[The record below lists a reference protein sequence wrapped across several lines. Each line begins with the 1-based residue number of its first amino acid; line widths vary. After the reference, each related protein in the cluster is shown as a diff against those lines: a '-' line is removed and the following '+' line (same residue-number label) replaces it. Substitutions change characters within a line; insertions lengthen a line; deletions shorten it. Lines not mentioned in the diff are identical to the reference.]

1 MRKARVIPVG
11 ALALALALAPFL
23 TAGCGGSADLTDSGT
38 DGAGAAPQAAT
49 SPSSAPSSP
58 AVREAADR
66 AAVETAWA
74 KFLLLYPNLLTTHP
88 QGQWPAKVAEVA
100 VDPIRAQVLTAA
112 AQNRRADVAAYG
124 SVIPH
129 PYWQQPVAG
138 KSTAV
143 MRDCL
148 DASRAGSIFTKTGY
162 KRTVGVARSSIR
174 AYFVKGGDGSWRV
187 RQIEYHVDEK
197 C

>member
-1 MRKARVIPVG
+1 LSKTCVTLAGAV
-11 ALALALALAPFL
+11 ALALCL
-23 TAGCGGSADLTDSGT
+23 AGCGNSSESTDSRGG
-38 DGAGAAPQAAT
+38 GASAAPFAGT
-49 SPSSAPSSP
+49 SPSSAPVSA
-58 AVREAADR
+58 AVLESTDR
-66 AAVETAWA
+66 AVVETVWA
-74 KFLLLYPNLLTTHP
+74 KFLLLYPNLITTYP
-88 QGQWPAKVAEVA
+88 QGQWPARLAEVA
-100 VDPIRAQVLTAA
+100 VDPIKAQVLTAA
-112 AQNRRADVAAYG
+112 AQNRRADVGAYG
-124 SVIPH
+124 TVIPH

>member
-1 MRKARVIPVG
+1 MKNFRAIPTG
-11 ALALALALAPFL
+11 AAVL
-23 TAGCGGSADLTDSGT
+23 TLCLVAGCGASSDST
-38 DGAGAAPQAAT
+38 STNSAGAAPAT
-49 SPSSAPSSP
+49 ASSASSAP
-58 AVREAADR
+58 ATATAREAADR
-66 AAVETAWA
+66 TAVELAWS
-74 KFLLLYPNLLTTHP
+74 KFLLLYPNLITQYP

-100 VDPIRAQVLTAA
+100 VDPIKAQVLTAA
-112 AQNRRADVAAYG
+112 GQNQKAAVGTYG
-124 SVIPH
+124 RLIPH

-138 KSTAV
+138 KPTAV

-148 DASRAGSIFTKTGY
+148 DASRAGSLFTKTGY

-187 RQIEYHVDEK
+187 RQIEFHVDEK

>member
-1 MRKARVIPVG
+1 MSRVVTG
-11 ALALALALAPFL
+11 GATALALCL
-23 TAGCGGSADLTDSGT
+23 TAGCGGSSDSTDSRGS
-38 DGAGAAPQAAT
+38 GAGAAPAAA
-49 SPSSAPSSP
+49 SAPSTAP
-58 AVREAADR
+58 LTATARETANR
-66 AAVETAWA
+66 AAVELAWS
-74 KFLLLYPNLLTTHP
+74 KFLLLYPNLITRYP
-88 QGQWPAKVAEVA
+88 EAQWQAMIAEVA
-100 VDPIRAQVLTAA
+100 VDPIKAQVLTSAT
-112 AQNRRADVAAYG
+112 QNRRAAIGAYG
-124 SVIPH
+124 RLIPH

-148 DASRAGSIFTKTGY
+148 DASRAGSIFTKTGD

-187 RQIEYHVDEK
+187 RQIEFHVDEK